1 MKKSSGREP
10 RINLV
15 MGINNSAQGVEN
27 RENIS
32 RHDIA
37 HTRVRTISKTDTARL
52 IEKKSVTTK
61 ER

>member
-52 IEKKSVTTK
+52 IEKNP
-61 ER
+61 